1 MPQGGKRTQPP
12 GGGAVVPFKRMTTFR
27 LEGMS
32 GDVRKLTVV
41 VLALAGALVLL
52 AKSGPPEMR
61 AGAELAA
68 AVMVGV
74 CALTWLAFRPTRFI
88 VDETSLRIEWPIRMR
103 TIPRSAITGARV
115 VKAGDFR
122 RAHKLR
128 IRIGVGGLWGTFGL
142 LRGPRETFST
152 WVSRNDRWVVVRLT
166 GDERPLLLTPAH
178 PERFVAA
185 VGALPA
191 SVDVLSAS
199 RS

>member
-1 MPQGGKRTQPP
+1 
-12 GGGAVVPFKRMTTFR
+12 
-27 LEGMS
+27 MS
-32 GDVRKLTVV
+32 GDVRKLTAI
-41 VLALAGALVLL
+41 VLALVGALVLVSR
-52 AKSGPPEMR
+52 SGPPATR
-61 AGAELAA
+61 DWAELAA
-68 AVMVGV
+68 AALVGI

-88 VDETSLRIEWPIRMR
+88 VDEAGLRIEWPIRVR
-103 TIPRSAITGARV
+103 LIPRAAITGARL

-128 IRIGVGGLWGTFGL
+128 VRVGVGGLWGTFGL

-152 WVSRNDRWVVVRLT
+152 WVSRSDRWVVVRLT
-166 GDERPLLLTPAH
+166 GGARPLLLTPAQ

-191 SVDVLSAS
+191 GADILSAS